1 MRTAII
7 ALFVVTFGLALAH
20 SLVNIINKGGSMG

>member
-7 ALFVVTFGLALAH
+7 ASFLVTFGLASAH
-20 SLVNIINKGGSMG
+20 SLVNVINKLAV